1 MRIAFWV
8 LVKEVIAVCAGATGL
23 VSVSPCELSSPCEEL
38 SSPCE
43 LLSSPCELLSSPCE
57 LLSSEVGWVCVPCC
71 VPSETVA
78 VTAAVPPTYSV

>member
-23 VSVSPCELSSPCEEL
+23 VSVSPCE
-38 SSPCE
+38 
-43 LLSSPCELLSSPCE
+43 LSSPCELLSSPCE